1 MEILTSVNWHLATTM
16 ATFWWVVCVAM
27 ATLVAYKNSS
37 QIVCLMFCNY
47 RTAGNFEGEN
57 FREFQGFVP
66 IHKSFLKEIGGVVSF
81 GDTSKQSKKVFSV
94 KFAEVSL

>member
-1 MEILTSVNWHLATTM
+1 
-16 ATFWWVVCVAM
+16 
-27 ATLVAYKNSS
+27 
-37 QIVCLMFCNY
+37 MFCNY
-47 RTAGNFEGEN
+47 HTAGNFEGEN
-57 FREFQGFVP
+57 FRREFQGFTP

>member
-1 MEILTSVNWHLATTM
+1 MRESGEKVEILTSVNWYLATTM
-16 ATFWWVVCVAM
+16 ASFWWVVCVAM

-66 IHKSFLKEIGGVVSF
+66 IHKKFSQRNWGHGILWRHQQAIQESFLC
-81 GDTSKQSKKVFSV
+81 
-94 KFAEVSL
+94 